1 MNNMKKIGV
10 PATSTTAEFALNTL
24 VNIKLGVID
33 AKSQMLDQDP
43 KAVEAMDLALYSYYM
58 NKNVDSKYKDK
69 VFSGKEIAAY
79 YQKNPLVKIQRLTYS
94 FSNQVPGSMEK
105 AKIQM
110 NVLRGE
116 LKSKKITFE
125 SAMEKTQDKAIPALT
140 GMFDKVIVEDL
151 APQEALELKP
161 LKPLE
166 ISAVIQG
173 GQFFAILR
181 IVKVYPYSSDYTDD
195 INDRMKGELIT
206 SARDKYS
213 KVLRQKYATIVQV
226 NK

>member
-1 MNNMKKIGV
+1 
-10 PATSTTAEFALNTL
+10 
-24 VNIKLGVID
+24 
-33 AKSQMLDQDP
+33 
-43 KAVEAMDLALYSYYM
+43 
-58 NKNVDSKYKDK
+58 
-69 VFSGKEIAAY
+69 
-79 YQKNPLVKIQRLTYS
+79 
-94 FSNQVPGSMEK
+94 
-105 AKIQM
+105 
-110 NVLRGE
+110 
-116 LKSKKITFE
+116 
-125 SAMEKTQDKAIPALT
+125 MEKTQDKAIPALT